1 MRTSDSI
8 EHLAAALAAAQSE
21 IRPALKDANNP
32 AFGSK
37 YADLGAVFDAVRPA
51 MAKHGLSV
59 VQMPEHSDDALLH
72 LTTRIVHKSGQWIEG
87 TMSIPVSK
95 VNAHGYGSAI
105 TYARRYALSAA
116 LGIIAD
122 EDDDGNKAAEAAS
135 PIARIKA
142 AGMNGADVNKEAF
155 DALGDEAQ
163 AYITEYAGHI
173 KQLFADGGDVHG
185 YLQAHTLDS
194 DEKMAL
200 WSLLPSNIRSA
211 LKRAKAEM
219 QPTKDAA

>member
-8 EHLAAALAAAQSE
+8 EHLAAALALAQGE
-21 IRPALKDANNP
+21 IKPAIKDANNP
-32 AFGSK
+32 AFNSK

-51 MAKHGLSV
+51 LAKHGLTV

-72 LTTRIVHKSGQWIEG
+72 LTTRIAHKSGQWIEG

-116 LGIIAD
+116 LGIVAD
-122 EDDDGNKAAEAAS
+122 DDDDGNKAAEAA
-135 PIARIKA
+135 PKPRVVG
-142 AGMNGADVNKEAF
+142 GMTGADVNREAF

-163 AYITEYAGHI
+163 AYIVEYAGHI
-173 KQLFADGGDVHG
+173 KRLFAEGGDVYG
-185 YLQAHTLDS
+185 YTLAHTLDG
-194 DEKMAL
+194 EERMAL
-200 WSLLPSNIRSA
+200 WSQLPSNIRAA
-211 LKRAKAEM
+211 LKKAKAEM
-219 QPTKDAA
+219 QPPKGE

>member
-8 EHLAAALAAAQSE
+8 EHLAAALALAQSE
-21 IRPALKDANNP
+21 IKPAIKDANNP
-32 AFGSK
+32 AFNSK

-51 MAKHGLSV
+51 LAKHGLTV

-72 LTTRIVHKSGQWIEG
+72 LTTRIAHKSGQWIEG

-116 LGIIAD
+116 LGIVAD
-122 EDDDGNKAAEAAS
+122 DDDDGNKAAEAA
-135 PIARIKA
+135 PKPRVVG
-142 AGMNGADVNKEAF
+142 GMTGADVNREAF

-163 AYITEYAGHI
+163 AYIVEYAEQL
-173 KQLFADGGDVHG
+173 KRLFANGGDVFG
-185 YLQAHTLDS
+185 YTQAHTLDN
-194 DEKMAL
+194 EERMAL
-200 WSLLPSNIRSA
+200 WSQLPSNIRAA
-211 LKRAKAEM
+211 LKKAKAEM
-219 QPTKDAA
+219 QPPKEA